1 MLDKGISNLFSETA
15 SDVKRVELEKLE
27 DQLQDKEE
35 GVMEKEGTTEDLMEK
50 RIKELDDFWKGI
62 KGGKTEI

>member
-1 MLDKGISNLFSETA
+1 
-15 SDVKRVELEKLE
+15 VELEKLE

-62 KGGKTEI
+62 KGGKTEIGPQV

>member
-1 MLDKGISNLFSETA
+1 MLDKGIGNLFSEPDPA
-15 SDVKRVELEKLE
+15 VKRLELEKLE
-27 DQLQDKEE
+27 DQLQDEE
-35 GVMEKEGTTEDLMEK
+35 DGVMEREGTTEDLMEK